1 MSKKLLCTLLLLT
14 LGLSF
19 AACSNNKPTQESA
32 AADQIN
38 YSQLSVTAITKLTSG
53 DLTNFYQMFDQN
65 MKKALPENDLKDIWN
80 NLTKQYGT
88 FQYYNSDF
96 KLTNQDGHTIATIP
110 CTFEN
115 QTLDVLLS
123 FNSSGEISG
132 LYFTENKNS
141 NNRLRL
147 ENDIDISFSSGE
159 YNIAGS
165 LNLPEGE
172 GPFPLVILVHGSG
185 ASDRNE
191 QIGPNQPF
199 MDIAAQLAQA
209 GIASLRYDKR
219 TYTYA
224 KEFAGLTD
232 ITVQDETIDDVLAA
246 LDFASTLPEIDN
258 KRIYILGHSLGG
270 YLMPRIAEQT
280 PEAAGYIMLAPSAR
294 PLEDL
299 ILEQTQYI
307 LSIDKTTAQETK
319 DKLLQQTEKTVELIK
334 SLTPD
339 SDLSAEQ
346 LMGVPASYWLD
357 LQKYDPLTTLT
368 KIEKPILIMQGGR
381 DYQVTSTD
389 YQLWQEAL
397 AKNDNVT
404 FCYYDN
410 LNHLFMSGTGKS
422 TPNEYQTKGTVH
434 EQAVQDVINFI
445 LGLSPTPL
453 KE

>member
-1 MSKKLLCTLLLLT
+1 MRKKLLSTLLLFM
-14 LGLSF
+14 LGLSVM
-19 AACSNNKPTQESA
+19 ACGNGKASQETA
-32 AADQIN
+32 TADQIN
-38 YSQLSVTAITKLTSG
+38 YSQLSVTAISKLTSG
-53 DLTNFYQMFDQN
+53 DSTNFYQMFDKN
-65 MKKALPENDLKDIWN
+65 MKKALPEDELKNIWN
-80 NLTKQYGT
+80 SLIKQYGA
-88 FQYYNSDF
+88 FQYYDSDF
-96 KLTNQDGHTIATIP
+96 KLTDQDGHTVATIA

-115 QTLDVLLS
+115 QMLDVLIS
-123 FNSSGEISG
+123 FNNSGEISG

-147 ENDIDISFSSGE
+147 ENDADVSFDSGE

-199 MDIAAQLAQA
+199 MDIAAQLSKA

-224 KEFAGLTD
+224 KEMAALTEP
-232 ITVQDETIDDVLAA
+232 TVQDETIDDVVAA
-246 LDFASTLPEIDN
+246 LSFAASLPEIDSE
-258 KRIYILGHSLGG
+258 RIYIAGHSLSG

-280 PEAAGYIMLAPSAR
+280 PLAAGYIMLAPSAR

-307 LSIDKTTAQETK
+307 LSIDKTTTQEAK
-319 DKLLQQTEKTVELIK
+319 DKLLLQTETAVNAIKT
-334 SLTPD
+334 LTAD
-339 SDLSAEQ
+339 SDLTAEQ
-346 LMGVPASYWLD
+346 LLNVPASYWLD
-357 LQKYDPLTTLT
+357 LQKYDPLSMVTA
-368 KIEKPILIMQGGR
+368 IEKPLLIMQGGR
-381 DYQVTSTD
+381 DYQVTVTD

-397 AKNDNVT
+397 ADKENVT

-434 EQAVQDVINFI
+434 EQAVQDMINFV
-445 LGLSPTPL
+445 LELSPTPL